1 LIHPDRN
8 LHEAIR
14 PMKRMKTAPM
24 ENWFQVTDAGSGV
37 LRIRERFIVPF
48 VACNIWLIKG
58 EKRYLLLDSGT
69 GLVSLKKSLPA
80 LFDRPVVS
88 VSSHTHFD
96 HAGGAYEF
104 EQRLVHESEARVMIS
119 PDRDNTTVEGFMS
132 AELFE
137 ALPFDGFDPD
147 QYRVRPA
154 PPTGLLAGGDVI
166 DLGGRRLDV
175 LHLPGHSPG
184 LLGLYEEE
192 NRILFSSDAVYDG
205 HLYDDV
211 YHSDVKAYIA
221 TMERLS
227 AIPASVVHG
236 GHFESFGAERL
247 RTLARSY
254 IQSRKKGIPHA
265 AR

>member
-1 LIHPDRN
+1 MR
-8 LHEAIR
+8 
-14 PMKRMKTAPM
+14 RMKTAAM
-24 ENWFQVTDAGSGV
+24 KDWFQVTDAGRGV
-37 LRIRERFIVPF
+37 LRIRERFISPF
-48 VACNIWLIKG
+48 AACNMWLIKG
-58 EKRYLLLDSGT
+58 EKRHLLLDSGT
-69 GLVSLKKSLPA
+69 GLVSLKKSLSA
-80 LFDRPVVS
+80 LFDRPLVL

-104 EQRLVHESEARVMIS
+104 EQRLVHESEARVMIL
-119 PDRDNTTVEGFMS
+119 PDRDNTTVNGFMS

-166 DLGGRRLDV
+166 DLGGRKLAV

-184 LLGLYEEE
+184 LLGLYDGKT
-192 NRILFSSDAVYDG
+192 RTLFSSDAVYDG
-205 HLYDDV
+205 PLHDDV
-211 YHSDVKAYIA
+211 YHSDIKAYIA
-221 TMERLS
+221 SMKRIS

-236 GHFESFGAERL
+236 GHFESFGPQRM

-254 IQSRKKGIPHA
+254 IRSKKRGIPHA
-265 AR
+265 TR